1 MRTSDAMTIIRRS
14 WVTLAASVLLGL
26 GLGALV
32 HQLTPPNFVSAVDF
46 YVSTPT
52 SKDGNL
58 SAASQF
64 AQTRVDTYVGL
75 MSSDYIAAR
84 VVASSGVDLPQIE
97 VRRSISATNRLN
109 TVVISATVTS
119 GSKETSAAL
128 AKGLAAVMGPAVSNL
143 DNVGEV
149 KAVQIDV
156 ISGPTEPVESR
167 PGLLTSLAVGL
178 AAGLLFGT
186 FFAVALQVVRPRV
199 TENDDVTRLTATG
212 LLGTVE
218 VPSAG
223 GRPRGAAQAH
233 GFRKVRSALRVENAE
248 TRQQVLT
255 VMSAVEGEGH
265 AAVAAGIAGSLAELG
280 DRVLLVDT
288 DGRTQTGDGAK
299 GRDQLSQ
306 VLSGAMSLSD
316 STSVSADVP
325 GLSTIG
331 SMGRDD
337 SAALTPRTIAAFV
350 KQARHDYD
358 HVVISAPPL
367 NASANA
373 TMLAPQSDGVILA
386 VRLGSPSPEA
396 LESASRQVRVAG
408 GTLIGA
414 VITRVDGPRRRRA

>member
-1 MRTSDAMTIIRRS
+1 MRTSDAITIIRRS

-32 HQLTPPNFVSAVDF
+32 HGLAPPNYVSSVDF
-46 YVSTPT
+46 YVSTPS

-64 AQTRVDTYVGL
+64 AQTRVGTYVGL
-75 MSSDYIAAR
+75 MSSDYVANR
-84 VVASSGVDLPQIE
+84 VVASSGVDLPQSE
-97 VRRSISATNRLN
+97 VRRSITATNQLN

-119 GSKETSAAL
+119 GSRETAAAL

-156 ISGPTEPVESR
+156 ISGPTAPVESR

-178 AAGLLFGT
+178 AAGLLLGMLI
-186 FFAVALQVVRPRV
+186 ALALQVLRPRV
-199 TENDDVTRLTATG
+199 TEIDDVTRLTDTG

-223 GRPRGAAQAH
+223 GRPGGAAQAH
-233 GFRKVRSALRVENAE
+233 GFRKVRSALRPENPE

-255 VMSAVEGEGH
+255 VLSAVEGEGH

-288 DGRTQTGDGAK
+288 DGATPTGDRAE
-299 GRDQLSQ
+299 GRGKLSQ
-306 VLSGAMSLSD
+306 VLSGEMSLSD
-316 STSVSADVP
+316 GTSGSADAP

-331 SMGRDD
+331 SMARDD
-337 SAALTPRTIAAFV
+337 SATLTPRAIAAFV

-396 LESASRQVRVAG
+396 LESASQQVRVAG

-414 VITRVDGPRRRRA
+414 VITRVDGSRRRRA